1 MSEKIITEEQKQK
14 AAEMIK
20 KIPYPSLL
28 GFELVDL
35 KFGEA
40 TLKVRMRDE
49 LRQPYGVLH
58 GGATA
63 SLIDTAMAFAC
74 ISCLP
79 EGEKTT
85 TIDLTVH
92 YLRRKTHLDR
102 FGGSYGRSRKIGGN
116 IAFDLYEN
124 INLRTVAQMM
134 NSIIKNKNHHEGEKI
149 KSGHK
154 ICFGEQ
160 RFVRQHEHISRIGR
174 TAHD

>member
-1 MSEKIITEEQKQK
+1 MSEKIITEEQKQE

-20 KIPYPSLL
+20 TVPYPRLL

-40 TLKVRMRDE
+40 TLKVKMRDE

-63 SLIDTAMAFAC
+63 SLIVTAMAFAC

-92 YLRRKTHLDR
+92 YLRPVT
-102 FGGSYGRSRKIGGN
+102 
-116 IAFDLYEN
+116 
-124 INLRTVAQMM
+124 
-134 NSIIKNKNHHEGEKI
+134 EGEVFCTAKVVRAGKRILTVSAEVTGETGKLVATSLSTYTKI
-149 KSGHK
+149 
-154 ICFGEQ
+154 
-160 RFVRQHEHISRIGR
+160 
-174 TAHD
+174 

>member
-1 MSEKIITEEQKQK
+1 MNEKIITEEQKQK
-14 AAEMIK
+14 ATEKIK
-20 KIPYPSLL
+20 NIPYPSLL

-35 KFGEA
+35 RFGEA
-40 TLKVRMRDE
+40 VVKLKMRDE

-92 YLRRKTHLDR
+92 YLRPHT
-102 FGGSYGRSRKIGGN
+102 
-116 IAFDLYEN
+116 
-124 INLRTVAQMM
+124 
-134 NSIIKNKNHHEGEKI
+134 EGEIFCTAKVVRNGKRIQTVSAEVVNEEGKLIATSLSTYTKI
-149 KSGHK
+149 
-154 ICFGEQ
+154 
-160 RFVRQHEHISRIGR
+160 
-174 TAHD
+174 

>member
-1 MSEKIITEEQKQK
+1 MSDDKKIKIIEERKQR
-14 AAEMIK
+14 AAESIK
-20 KIPYPSLL
+20 QIPYPRLL
-28 GFELVDL
+28 GFELIDL

-40 TLKVRMRDE
+40 TLKVKMRDE

-92 YLRRKTHLDR
+92 YLRPVT
-102 FGGSYGRSRKIGGN
+102 
-116 IAFDLYEN
+116 
-124 INLRTVAQMM
+124 
-134 NSIIKNKNHHEGEKI
+134 EGEVFCTAKVVRAGKRILTVSAEVTNEEGKLVATSLSTYTKI
-149 KSGHK
+149 
-154 ICFGEQ
+154 
-160 RFVRQHEHISRIGR
+160 
-174 TAHD
+174 

>member
-1 MSEKIITEEQKQK
+1 MSEKTVTEEQKQK

-20 KIPYPSLL
+20 TIPYPRLL

-40 TLKVRMRDE
+40 TLKVAMRDE
-49 LRQPYGVLH
+49 LRQPFGVFH

-92 YLRRKTHLDR
+92 YLRPVT
-102 FGGSYGRSRKIGGN
+102 
-116 IAFDLYEN
+116 
-124 INLRTVAQMM
+124 
-134 NSIIKNKNHHEGEKI
+134 EGEVFCTAKVVRAGKRILTVSAEVVNEAGKLVATSLSTYTKI
-149 KSGHK
+149 
-154 ICFGEQ
+154 
-160 RFVRQHEHISRIGR
+160 
-174 TAHD
+174 

>member
-92 YLRRKTHLDR
+92 YLRPVTKGEVFCTAKVVRAGKRILTVSAEVTGEAGKLVAT
-102 FGGSYGRSRKIGGN
+102 SLSTYTKI
-116 IAFDLYEN
+116 
-124 INLRTVAQMM
+124 
-134 NSIIKNKNHHEGEKI
+134 
-149 KSGHK
+149 
-154 ICFGEQ
+154 
-160 RFVRQHEHISRIGR
+160 
-174 TAHD
+174 